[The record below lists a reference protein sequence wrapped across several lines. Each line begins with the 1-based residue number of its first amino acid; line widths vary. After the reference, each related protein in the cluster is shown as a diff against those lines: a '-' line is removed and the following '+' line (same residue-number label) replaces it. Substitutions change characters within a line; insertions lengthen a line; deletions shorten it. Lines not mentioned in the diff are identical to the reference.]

1 MFPQVEGLGYS
12 STAQHYAIRSR
23 SEALDYVTHSSLGPR
38 LIECTRAVLDAR
50 GRTAYDI
57 FGSPDDM
64 KFCSSMTLFAAVGDN
79 DCFHEALDRFYE
91 GQADAATLDILD
103 GWDR

>member
-1 MFPQVEGLGYS
+1 
-12 STAQHYAIRSR
+12 
-23 SEALDYVTHSSLGPR
+23 
-38 LIECTRAVLDAR
+38 
-50 GRTAYDI
+50 
-57 FGSPDDM
+57 
-64 KFCSSMTLFAAVGDN
+64 MTLFAAVAEP